1 MLFRCLRHIR
11 KAWFYNNLDYKYG
24 KYMKIYIFITVYN
37 HLQFPQFWFLLNFG
51 ECKISNCWWIRVQNN
66 EGRAFFRGQ
75 YHDLLWPVNAD
86 LLLEMSELRRQSEE
100 GRKSLALYSVVAPVP
115 GFAGWHD
122 DWESDTTVQM
132 NWLMM
137 TENFFHALMFAIE
150 IPGVEYRHAKA
161 QMPLMRVAS

>member
-11 KAWFYNNLDYKYG
+11 KAWFYNNLDCKYG

-66 EGRAFFRGQ
+66 EGRASFRGQ

-86 LLLEMSELRRQSEE
+86 LLLEMSELIRQRE
-100 GRKSLALYSVVAPVP
+100 GRRKSLALYSICGPSSWFCWLAWWLRVGHDRATELTD
-115 GFAGWHD
+115 D
-122 DWESDTTVQM
+122 DWKFLPRLDVC
-132 NWLMM
+132 NRNPWGR
-137 TENFFHALMFAIE
+137 I
-150 IPGVEYRHAKA
+150 
-161 QMPLMRVAS
+161 